1 VSRQPKP
8 GPGTRPPARR
18 KRSTPIPSAPRP
30 QPKELPEPTAPA
42 VPLVATAAGTGLE
55 AAPAPS
61 RTGATELEP
70 SLRELRSSIA
80 NLRAASEALGASAGP
95 GRSFAGGAGADDALL
110 SAVIEEAERASRAVD
125 RLTAILSGPSGMPAE
140 SGGTATVS
148 AARLAA
154 EIARRAGAE
163 LDLTVHLHGPIDED
177 LIVAPTFAISILGAL
192 GRLRRDF
199 SVSEVELQARR
210 RSDLLSVEIA
220 FAAREPESSRLR
232 EQHGLVLAGG
242 LRGEPALGA
251 AARAAGGEAWLSIR
265 RGEATFTLRLLLPL
279 GPEA

>member
-1 VSRQPKP
+1 LPAL
-8 GPGTRPPARR
+8 PP
-18 KRSTPIPSAPRP
+18 TP
-30 QPKELPEPTAPA
+30 
-42 VPLVATAAGTGLE
+42 AGTGASGT
-55 AAPAPS
+55 AAAPS
-61 RTGATELEP
+61 RTGVTELEP

-80 NLRAASEALGASAGP
+80 NLRAASEALGASAGQGSP
-95 GRSFAGGAGADDALL
+95 GNGDTRGEGSDDALL
-110 SAVIEEAERASRAVD
+110 QAVIEEAERASRAVD
-125 RLTAILSGPSGMPAE
+125 RLTAILSGPGAMPAE
-140 SGGTATVS
+140 TGGAATVS
-148 AARLAA
+148 VARLTA

-163 LDLTVHLHGPIDED
+163 LDLAVHLARPVDED
-177 LIVAPTFAISILGAL
+177 LSVAPAFAVSILGAL

-210 RSDLLSVEIA
+210 HRDLLSFEIA

-265 RGEATFTLRLLLPL
+265 RGEATFSLRLLLPL
-279 GPEA
+279 GPAA